1 MSGVGYKQTSSR
13 RKSTSGLPPK
23 ADMAAGIDRGSP
35 ELPWEALESR
45 CGATITRL
53 RGEAAPQL
61 SSPTHWKTLS
71 AKGSKFSAHTRQNIS
86 GGTKWEIVL
95 FTRRLAFLA
104 VGRPTA

>member
-1 MSGVGYKQTSSR
+1 
-13 RKSTSGLPPK
+13 
-23 ADMAAGIDRGSP
+23 MAAGIDQGPP
-35 ELPWEALESR
+35 ELPWEGLEIR
-45 CGATITRL
+45 CSATIARL

-71 AKGSKFSAHTRQNIS
+71 AKGPKISAHIRQNIS

-95 FTRRLAFLA
+95 FTQRLAFLA